1 MHIFENLSP
10 TNQLS
15 LISII
20 FRTALAN
27 LRGHSDTVKAK
38 SRAVETSFRKAS
50 RLCIKSIIQHAIL
63 LGVYSPRV
71 RVQDD
76 LATAIRQPPAVQT
89 PVGGAILRRPVSH
102 RLERR
107 GQRRLVAW
115 RRLPTAKRPL
125 AVLSTRMRRMRRVY
139 RPHAP
144 YGQVGAA
151 ENQEDLFTRRRKTR
165 SSADDLA
172 AGRR

>member
-1 MHIFENLSP
+1 M
-10 TNQLS
+10 
-15 LISII
+15 
-20 FRTALAN
+20 
-27 LRGHSDTVKAK
+27 
-38 SRAVETSFRKAS
+38 
-50 RLCIKSIIQHAIL
+50 
-63 LGVYSPRV
+63 GVYSPRV

-76 LATAIRQPPAVQT
+76 LAIAIRKPPAVQT
-89 PVGGAILRRPVSH
+89 SVGGAILWRPVSH

-115 RRLPTAKRPL
+115 RRLPTAERPL

-151 ENQEDLFTRRRKTR
+151 ENQENLFTRRRKTR
-165 SSADDLA
+165 SSADDLT